1 VGESPDTRPATS
13 RWPPRRADMSHLLD
27 TFLMCAVLTI
37 LIVRTELY
45 LTNYPQV
52 GGHGLHIAHLL
63 WGGLLMLIA
72 QIILLAFVVP
82 SARIVAAVLGGI
94 GFGLFMDE
102 VGKFVTSDNN
112 YFFKP
117 SAAIMYCVFIAIFV
131 TVRQIDRGRVFTK
144 REYLLNAIEMV
155 KDVPMFR
162 LGHERRGRA
171 LAMLAR
177 AEQSD
182 PLVPHLRRML
192 DDPRALHAHREWP
205 TTRVFRRIREG
216 LIDAVERPGF
226 QQLVIALICVW
237 VAALLIQIVAVT
249 WFTTAYTH
257 PQQVLRIGSKITNVP
272 LGSGQRRFLW
282 WAVTISTAVAA
293 TFAIAGLVKLV
304 QGQRER
310 AFVLLERALLVS
322 IFFTQ
327 VFAFVH
333 TQFAAVVG
341 LLIDLGL
348 FFAVRAVL
356 THDIEHRA
364 LEEAGLPDAGDLDP

>member
-1 VGESPDTRPATS
+1 
-13 RWPPRRADMSHLLD
+13 MSHLLD

-155 KDVPMFR
+155 KDVPMVR

-171 LAMLAR
+171 LACSAR

-205 TTRVFRRIREG
+205 TTRWS
-216 LIDAVERPGF
+216 A
-226 QQLVIALICVW
+226 
-237 VAALLIQIVAVT
+237 
-249 WFTTAYTH
+249 
-257 PQQVLRIGSKITNVP
+257 GS
-272 LGSGQRRFLW
+272 
-282 WAVTISTAVAA
+282 A
-293 TFAIAGLVKLV
+293 
-304 QGQRER
+304 R
-310 AFVLLERALLVS
+310 A
-322 IFFTQ
+322 
-327 VFAFVH
+327 
-333 TQFAAVVG
+333 
-341 LLIDLGL
+341 
-348 FFAVRAVL
+348 
-356 THDIEHRA
+356 
-364 LEEAGLPDAGDLDP
+364 

>member
-1 VGESPDTRPATS
+1 MT
-13 RWPPRRADMSHLLD
+13 HLLD
-27 TFLMCAVLTI
+27 TFLACAVLTI

-72 QIILLAFVVP
+72 QIILLAFVIP
-82 SARIVAAVLGGI
+82 SARMVAAVLGGI

-117 SAAIMYCVFIAIFV
+117 SAAIIYCVFIAIFV

-144 REYLLNAIEMV
+144 REYLLNTIEMV

-162 LGHERRGRA
+162 LGHERRARA

-177 AEQSD
+177 ADQAD
-182 PLVPHLRRML
+182 PLVPHLHRML
-192 DDPRALHAHREWP
+192 DDPRALHPRRPWP
-205 TTRVFRRIREG
+205 ITRLLRRLRDG
-216 LIDAVERPGF
+216 LLGAVERPGF
-226 QQLVIALICVW
+226 QQLVIVLICIW
-237 VAALLIQIVAVT
+237 VASLLAQIIAVT
-249 WFTTAYTH
+249 WFTNVYAH
-257 PQQVLRIGSKITNVP
+257 PQPVLRLGSKITNVP
-272 LGSGQRRFLW
+272 IDPGQRQFLW
-282 WAVTISTAVAA
+282 WAVTISTVVAA
-293 TFAIAGLVKLV
+293 AFAITGLVKLV
-304 QGQRER
+304 RGQRER

-333 TQFAAVVG
+333 TQFAAVLG
-341 LLIDLGL
+341 LVIDLGL
-348 FFAVRAVL
+348 FFAVREVL
-356 THDIEHRA
+356 THDIEKRT
-364 LEEAGLPDAGDLDP
+364 LEESGLPPED